1 MRILPLSPV
10 SDLQMKHHLLQSL
23 QIYCISTHFN
33 IINSRTVTLTYILI
47 LIHTVMMLFKQIK
60 QHRIY
65 IIYSEQ
71 KNALFVVSFKW
82 ISHISHI
89 FKGKIKCRGIK
100 MTRFSFQE
108 LRESL
113 VIQETRATLARL
125 GPLAKRVSHVLFLSH
140 SNLKQI
146 KHTFDLSG
154 RFCVI
159 KMISF
164 LSFKI

>member
-1 MRILPLSPV
+1 
-10 SDLQMKHHLLQSL
+10 
-23 QIYCISTHFN
+23 
-33 IINSRTVTLTYILI
+33 
-47 LIHTVMMLFKQIK
+47 
-60 QHRIY
+60 
-65 IIYSEQ
+65 
-71 KNALFVVSFKW
+71 
-82 ISHISHI
+82 
-89 FKGKIKCRGIK
+89 

-164 LSFKI
+164 LSFKIWVFTFFIFWLFLPYLSNTSKKLKALSKIKQKFRGRMKYKFWYISILNSVWESAGYNPWSN